1 MNHALLS
8 EVFTFLIAS
17 CIVVPLARK
26 FKLSA
31 VIGYLLV
38 GVVIGPMFLNLTNN
52 SEGAMHLAELGII
65 MMLFIIGLELEPA
78 NLWQL
83 RKAIIGI
90 GGLQVTITTIC
101 FAFIGIIFGLK
112 YQSSLA
118 IALALSLSS
127 TALVLNLLQEKNLL
141 NSKIGE
147 TSFAVLLF
155 QDIAVIPI
163 LILLPFLAENG
174 FEKISSGKTL
184 ISDMS
189 SLNQI
194 IIVLAVILILIFVG
208 KFLSRH
214 FFRLIAKSNLREL
227 FTALSLALILGI
239 TLLAQQ
245 IGISPALGAFIAG
258 VVLANSEYR
267 KNLET
272 DISPFKGLLLGLFF
286 ISVGMKM
293 DLTLLQ
299 VAPLKILGIVVGL
312 MLFKT
317 LIMWALGRV
326 FKISNCDSLGY
337 AMTLC
342 QGSEFA
348 FVLFQFS
355 EKLQLID
362 NKTSGFLALIVTLSM
377 AFTPF
382 LISIF
387 NKIVQ
392 KYFSSPNKNNL
403 EFDNIEKK
411 RPIILAGF
419 GRFGQIVGRFLISQ
433 GFEITVLEKDPDQID
448 LLRSFGFKAYYGDAT
463 QSDFLRSAH
472 ANQSEAL
479 IIAVD
484 NIQNSLEIARI
495 AKKDFPNLKIFA
507 RAHNR
512 QHAYDL
518 NRIGVNYFKR
528 ETFDSSLALGV
539 EVASLLGKDKS
550 EMKIKAEKFRNHDEE
565 TLQESFKFFEDK
577 PALIN
582 FSKTRRAEL
591 ERILQSD
598 SVTK

>member
-1 MNHALLS
+1 MNHALLL
-8 EVFTFLIAS
+8 EVFIFLIAS
-17 CIVVPLARK
+17 CIVVPLVRK
-26 FKLSA
+26 LKLSA

-38 GVVIGPMFLNLTNN
+38 GVVIGPMFLNLTTD

-90 GGLQVTITTIC
+90 GGLQVAITTIL
-101 FAFIGIIFGLK
+101 FSGIGIIFGLK

-155 QDIAVIPI
+155 QDLVVIPI
-163 LILLPFLAENG
+163 LFFLPFLAKNG
-174 FEKISSGKTL
+174 LDKISSGQTL

-189 SLNQI
+189 ALNQA
-194 IIVLAVILILIFVG
+194 IIVFAVILTLIFIG

-227 FTALSLALILGI
+227 FTALSLALIIGI
-239 TLLAQQ
+239 TLLAHQV
-245 IGISPALGAFIAG
+245 GISPALGAFIAG

-299 VAPLKILGIVVGL
+299 VEPFKVLGIVASL
-312 MLFKT
+312 MSLKT

-348 FVLFQFS
+348 FVLFGFS

-362 NKTSGFLALIVTLSM
+362 NKTSDFLVLIVALSM
-377 AFTPF
+377 ALTPF

-392 KYFSSPNKNNL
+392 KYFSVPNKNNL
-403 EFDNIEKK
+403 EFDNIEIK

-419 GRFGQIVGRFLISQ
+419 GRFGQIVGRFLMSQ
-433 GFEITVLEKDPDQID
+433 GFKITVLEKDPDQID

-472 ANQSEAL
+472 ANQAAVL

-484 NIQNSLEIARI
+484 NIQSSLEIARV

-518 NRIGVNYFKR
+518 NKIGVNYFKR
-528 ETFDSSLALGV
+528 ETFDSSLALGI
-539 EVASLLGKDKS
+539 EVASALGKEKS
-550 EMKIKAEKFRNHDEE
+550 EMKYKAEKFRAHDEE
-565 TLQESFKFFEDK
+565 TLQESFEFFEDR

-582 FSKTRRAEL
+582 FSRTRRAEL
-591 ERILQSD
+591 ERILEKD
-598 SVTK
+598 STTK